1 MVESS
6 VTMPETCRS
15 VRMPLRMPT
24 ETSRLMIG
32 RKNEDSRS
40 MTALTPRWN
49 ALGVFSGACVVVT
62 VSLLSGASCQTLAY
76 I

>member
-1 MVESS
+1 
-6 VTMPETCRS
+6 
-15 VRMPLRMPT
+15 MPT

-32 RKNEDSRS
+32 RKNEDNRS

-49 ALGVFSGACVVVT
+49 ALGVFSLGLRGCL
-62 VSLLSGASCQTLAY
+62 VSLLSEASCQTQAY